1 MTGAL
6 PAEKA
11 HPRSPSPSRY
21 DERLARLLESL
32 VAVNMPAQHGARL
45 LRVEE
50 GAKEVAADGDAVT
63 RGGASGGGKG
73 VNEEERR
80 AARGGGG
87 RLRDTALEPQPLP
100 L

>member
-32 VAVNMPAQHGARL
+32 VAVNVPAQHGARL

-50 GAKEVAADGDAVT
+50 GAKEVAADDDAVT
-63 RGGASGGGKG
+63 RDGAIGEGRAANADEG
-73 VNEEERR
+73 R
-80 AARGGGG
+80 AARGAGV
-87 RLRDTALEPQPLP
+87 RVLEPPPEPPPL
-100 L
+100 